1 MATDAYT
8 RILTSIWSDNAFT
21 ALSRDAQWLY
31 LAILTAP
38 DRSLCGVADWRPK
51 RIKARAATNTA
62 EALEIIAEE
71 LEAAHFLV
79 IDRDTEEALV
89 RSWVRNDTV
98 MKMPNMATAMV
109 KAFQQVVS
117 PRLRAVIVHELRRL
131 HREHPE
137 LKGWNE
143 AALDLLNRD
152 ALDVRE
158 DRPRLAIAG

>member
-1 MATDAYT
+1 MSDAYT
-8 RILTSIWSDNAFT
+8 RVLTSIWSDNEFT
-21 ALSRDAQWLY
+21 ALSADAQWLY

-38 DRSLCGVADWRPK
+38 DRSLCGVADWRVNRLKK
-51 RIKARAATNTA
+51 RAVGRTA

-71 LEAAHFLV
+71 LEAAYFLV

-89 RSWVRNDTV
+89 RSFVRKDTV

-131 HREHPE
+131 HREQPA
-137 LKGWNE
+137 LKGWND
-143 AALDLLNRD
+143 AALELLNRE

-158 DRPRLAIAG
+158 ERPRLAIAG

>member
-1 MATDAYT
+1 MSSEAYT

-38 DRSLCGVADWRPK
+38 DRTLCGVADWRVN

-71 LEAAHFLV
+71 LEEAHFLV

-89 RSWVRNDTV
+89 RSFVRKDTV

-109 KAFQQVVS
+109 RAFQQVAS

-143 AALDLLNRD
+143 AALELLGRE

-158 DRPRLAIAG
+158 RPPLALAG

>member
-1 MATDAYT
+1 MSSEAYT

-38 DRSLCGVADWRPK
+38 DRSLCGVADWRVN
-51 RIKARAATNTA
+51 RLKARSATTTAAD
-62 EALEIIAEE
+62 LEIIAEE
-71 LEAAHFLV
+71 LEATYFLV

-89 RSWVRNDTV
+89 RSFVRKDTV

-143 AALDLLNRD
+143 AALDLLNRE
-152 ALDVRE
+152 ALDVRDE
-158 DRPRLAIAG
+158 HPRLAIAG